1 MRETKV
7 RDRARGVKEDGPP
20 VDPSQDSLLA
30 GVKQHVEERIEVLTD
45 FGTSAVRRI
54 GGQPSNGGTSYGA
67 PSREATSTE
76 K

>member
-1 MRETKV
+1 
-7 RDRARGVKEDGPP
+7 
-20 VDPSQDSLLA
+20 
-30 GVKQHVEERIEVLTD
+30 VLTD